1 MHSSNILWLQQR
13 LPAIDR
19 IWRRVEA
26 DFYGASHVIALLTQR
41 KKPPISFATWRHGWV
56 YFDDLSH
63 PKLLTNGSPQ
73 MMNLVAYNAHV
84 SILRNFGYTK
94 LAAVGLPY
102 LYADIFNFNR
112 ISSSLVVMP
121 GHTLDYTDHS
131 WNRQAYVNEISA
143 LKPYFDPIV
152 ACIHPSCVS
161 KGYWVEEFQKS
172 GIPWIYGAD
181 VNDKNALLRIQC
193 IFKSFEFMTTNTI
206 GSHLAYAAY
215 SGCKPSIYG
224 DYVSHKYDDFK
235 HDPFYQNYPELVEY
249 VVRNSKEEK
258 IRGQYPHLFKH
269 PTDALECS
277 GWGAEMVGKKNK
289 KTPEEISEFLGW
301 NLNRQ
306 ISGYVSEGLRLLCSP
321 QKLKRLLNRRKPA
334 KKPLHG

>member
-1 MHSSNILWLQQR
+1 MNGSNIQWLLQR
-13 LPAIDR
+13 LPAIKR

-41 KKPPISFATWRHGWV
+41 KKPPISFATWRHGWI
-56 YFDDLSH
+56 YFDDLCH

-73 MMNLVAYNAHV
+73 MMNLVANDTHV
-84 SILRNFGYTK
+84 SVLRNFGYTK

-102 LYADIFNFNR
+102 IYANIFNFDR
-112 ISSSLVVMP
+112 ISNSLVVMP

-143 LKPYFDPIV
+143 LKPYFDSIV
-152 ACIHPSCVS
+152 ACVHSSCVS
-161 KGYWVEEFQKS
+161 KGYWVDEFQEA
-172 GIPWIYGAD
+172 GISCITGAD

-193 IFKSFEFMTTNTI
+193 IFKSFEYMTTNTI

-224 DYVSHKYDDFK
+224 DYVSHKSDDFK
-235 HDPFYQNYPELVEY
+235 HDPFFLKHPELVEY
-249 VVRNSKEEK
+249 YVRNSAEEK
-258 IRGQYPHLFKH
+258 IRRQYPHLFMH

-277 GWGAEMVGKKNK
+277 DWGAAMVGGKFK
-289 KTPEEISEFLGW
+289 KTPEEISDLLGW
-301 NLNRQ
+301 NLNGQ
-306 ISGYVSEGLRLLCSP
+306 IGGYVKEGFRLLCSP
-321 QKLKRLLNRRKPA
+321 QTLRQLFNRRKLA
-334 KKPLHG
+334 KKACHN